1 MFKKLKNKKGFTL
14 VELIVVLVILAILAA
29 LLVPA
34 LTGYIDKANN
44 EKIIATTRQVV
55 VAAQTEASEAYGK
68 NKDGVLA
75 SADVTVKTGV
85 ADPDKCPVHIAD
97 IVKLAEVG
105 SVSVDDKKTFT
116 GTNGVTYVE
125 VTMAKEDGKVKTVIV
140 QQSGKKC
147 TYSATAAGEDTYKVE
162 KAGNK
167 EKAGNN

>member
-44 EKIIATTRQVV
+44 KKIIATTRQVV

-75 SADVTVKTGV
+75 SDEVTVETDV
-85 ADPDKCPVHIAD
+85 ADANSPVHIAD

-105 SVSVDDKKTFT
+105 SVDNQNAFT
-116 GTNGVTYVE
+116 GTNGVTYVK

-140 QQSGKKC
+140 KQSGKQC
-147 TYSATAAGEDTYKVE
+147 TYSATPGDDKDTYKVE
-162 KAGNK
+162 KAGN

>member
-1 MFKKLKNKKGFTL
+1 MFKKLKDKKGFTL

-68 NKDGVLA
+68 NSAGKLA
-75 SADVTVKTGV
+75 DADVTVKTGT
-85 ADPDKCPVHIAD
+85 ADTSSPVHIAD

-105 SVSVDDKKTFT
+105 SVGSVGSDSAFT
-116 GTNGVTYVE
+116 GTNGVTSVS
-125 VTMAKEDGKVKTVIV
+125 VTMAAADGKVTSVIV
-140 QQSGKKC
+140 EQSGKKC
-147 TYSATAAGEDTYKVE
+147 TYTATPADGASPYTVTKSGS
-162 KAGNK
+162 
-167 EKAGNN
+167 